1 MTEDRE
7 IIVDDSDETVTL
19 TARVLADGDRYLA
32 VVDTLEL
39 EGKGATVDAAQQSLV
54 QIMRGWL
61 ERQDTSGKLGSAL
74 GVLGLDEET
83 EIVLQ
88 FVDDPGAYREPFG

>member
-7 IIVDDSDETVTL
+7 IIVDGADEAVTL
-19 TARVLADGDRYLA
+19 IARVLADGDRYLA
-32 VVDTLEL
+32 IVDALEL
-39 EGKGATVDAAQQSLV
+39 EGKGSTVDAAQQSLV

-74 GVLGLDEET
+74 GVEGLDEET

-88 FVDDPGAYREPFG
+88 FVDDSGEHREPSG

>member
-1 MTEDRE
+1 MTEDQE
-7 IIVDDSDETVTL
+7 IAVDGSDEAVTL
-19 TARVLADGDRYLA
+19 IARVLADGDRYLA
-32 VVDTLEL
+32 IVDALEL

-61 ERQDTSGKLGSAL
+61 ERQDTSGRLGSAL
-74 GVLGLDEET
+74 GLEWLDEET

-88 FVDDPGAYREPFG
+88 FVEDCGEHREPSG

>member
-7 IIVDDSDETVTL
+7 IIVDGADEAVTL
-19 TARVLADGDRYLA
+19 IARALADGDRYLA
-32 VVDTLEL
+32 LVDALEL
-39 EGKGATVDAAQQSLV
+39 EGKGSTVDAAQQSLV

-74 GVLGLDEET
+74 GVEGLDEET

-88 FVDDPGAYREPFG
+88 FVDDSGAHREPSG